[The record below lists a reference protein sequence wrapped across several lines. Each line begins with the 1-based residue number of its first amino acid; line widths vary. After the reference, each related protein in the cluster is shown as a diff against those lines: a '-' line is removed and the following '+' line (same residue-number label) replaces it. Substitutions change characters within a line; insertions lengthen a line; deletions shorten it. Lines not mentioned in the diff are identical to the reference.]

1 MKKIII
7 PVMALML
14 CACGG
19 NTQNKNQ
26 IQTASESSDQVDTHN
41 AQNAL
46 DYVGTYTGTFPAADC
61 PGIETTLTLNED
73 QTYTLDQSYIERD
86 AAFMTKGDYTVNDNL
101 LTLIE
106 PTMKTY
112 FKVEENRLRRLDAD
126 QKPIDGE
133 LAEMY
138 ILTKTLK

>member
-1 MKKIII
+1 M
-7 PVMALML
+7 
-14 CACGG
+14 
-19 NTQNKNQ
+19 
-26 IQTASESSDQVDTHN
+26 
-41 AQNAL
+41 
-46 DYVGTYTGTFPAADC
+46 
-61 PGIETTLTLNED
+61 
-73 QTYTLDQSYIERD
+73 R
-86 AAFMTKGDYTVNDNL
+86 TKGDYTVNDNL

-138 ILTKTLK
+138 ILTKN

>member
-19 NTQNKNQ
+19 STQNKNQ
-26 IQTASESSDQVDTHN
+26 IQTASESSDQVDAHN

-73 QTYTLDQSYIERD
+73 MTYTLDQSYIERD

-138 ILTKTLK
+138 ILTKN